1 MWSLE
6 HPLTLLL
13 LILVALLAYWA
24 HFRPRRGGKIR
35 YNLGVWGE
43 GVPSFPAGGGRF
55 LLWFSR
61 VLFWVGFVLLVIA
74 LAGPVVIE
82 RQRIYLTKGVDLV
95 IALDESPSMSAR
107 DVGLVNRFEAARQ
120 VIREFVS
127 GRENDAIGLVA
138 FGQEAVLRVP
148 PTLDYEHLLEV
159 LDSLRIMELGDGTA
173 IGLGIAVSALHLRD
187 SRAQEKVIILVTDGD
202 NNAGDLSPEQAAEI
216 AQELGIRVYTIG
228 IGTEGETTVQFVDP
242 ESGRQVQGLYQARL
256 NEELLKA
263 VALQTGGRYFHSG
276 TLGILTAVF
285 REIDSLEK
293 TEQEVNVFVEH
304 RPKHAAFIV
313 AALAFVFAGL
323 GISRLILGELM

>member
-1 MWSLE
+1 
-6 HPLTLLL
+6 
-13 LILVALLAYWA
+13 
-24 HFRPRRGGKIR
+24 
-35 YNLGVWGE
+35 
-43 GVPSFPAGGGRF
+43 

-61 VLFWVGFVLLVIA
+61 LLFWAGFVLLIAA

-107 DVGLVNRFEAARQ
+107 DVGSVNRFEAARQ
-120 VIREFVS
+120 VIREFVT

-148 PTLDYEHLLEV
+148 PTLDYDYLLEV
-159 LDSLRIMELGDGTA
+159 LDSLQIMELGDGTA
-173 IGLGIAVSALHLRD
+173 IGMGIAVGALHLRD
-187 SRAQEKVIILVTDGD
+187 SRAREKVIILVTDGD
-202 NNAGDLSPEQAAEI
+202 NNAGELSPEQAAGL

-242 ESGRQVQGLYQARL
+242 ESGRQVQGLYKARL

-263 VALQTGGRYFHSG
+263 IALQTGGRYFHSG

-285 REIDSLEK
+285 QEIDGLEK
-293 TEQEVNVFVEH
+293 TEQEVSVFVEH

-313 AALAFVFAGL
+313 SALALVFAGL
-323 GISRLILGELM
+323 VVSRLMLGELL